1 MLSYCCRHRPK
12 CHGHH
17 RYLNRHL
24 HCRHRYHTCRHRDH
38 RYCHRHHY
46 HRYRHLYCHCYCCYH
61 RHRHSYRHGHR
72 VIIVI
77 ILIVIVFVIIVIVL
91 VFVVISSS
99 RLWSSSS
106 SSLVPT
112 SSSLVMKKGD
122 GGVVVFVH
130 HCSMTLGSL
139 VGNCHTKNQK
149 LPKPYLLLKINVI
162 YLHKDLPVQQTFE
175 ENKTT
180 PTCVKVSEINEPFT
194 AFLIKSKH
202 FLKFPLP
209 YFSMLPEL
217 STRNPMSILVLHSMQ
232 RQKHDKYQ

>member
-1 MLSYCCRHRPK
+1 M
-12 CHGHH
+12 
-17 RYLNRHL
+17 
-24 HCRHRYHTCRHRDH
+24 
-38 RYCHRHHY
+38 
-46 HRYRHLYCHCYCCYH
+46 
-61 RHRHSYRHGHR
+61 
-72 VIIVI
+72 
-77 ILIVIVFVIIVIVL
+77 
-91 VFVVISSS
+91 
-99 RLWSSSS
+99 
-106 SSLVPT
+106 
-112 SSSLVMKKGD
+112 
-122 GGVVVFVH
+122 FVH

-232 RQKHDKYQ
+232 RQKHDKYQYFFLLYKLRCYTRISSPEKSRNNTREKIRYFVHVCLISPIRY